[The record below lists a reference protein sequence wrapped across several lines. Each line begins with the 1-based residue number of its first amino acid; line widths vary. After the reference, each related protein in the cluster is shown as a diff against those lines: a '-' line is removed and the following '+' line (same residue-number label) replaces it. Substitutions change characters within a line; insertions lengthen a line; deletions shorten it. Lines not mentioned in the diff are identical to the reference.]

1 MCHLASDKAM
11 DNHKYRF
18 DVISTISKRQ
28 EPYIGIFK
36 NKDEALNWSA
46 IHGRWH
52 KKMGRPLIL
61 VKCETLNSEPNNE
74 DQLDYIEEQ

>member
-1 MCHLASDKAM
+1 M

-28 EPYIGIFK
+28 EFYIGIFK
-36 NKDEALNWSA
+36 NKEEALQWHSVY
-46 IHGRWH
+46 GRWH

-61 VKCETLNSEPNNE
+61 VKCDTLNNE
-74 DQLDYIEEQ
+74 TENEEEEADINYEDS

>member
-1 MCHLASDKAM
+1 M

-18 DVISTISKRQ
+18 DVISTISGRQ

-36 NKDEALNWSA
+36 NKDEALNWNA

-52 KKMGRPLIL
+52 KKMARPLIL
-61 VKCETLNSEPNNE
+61 VKCETLNNQSENE